1 MTIRTLSLAVALA
14 VLGAACREDSKEEQ
28 SPGEVLARDS
38 SLASDLKQADTSAF
52 AEAADV
58 AMAFNPDS
66 AMPAPTKPAVPMR
79 VDHARATTPAPA
91 ATPAPTPAPSAA
103 PPVGRAPMRPVPA
116 TIHPDPSPTRR
127 LPTAREGGSSA
138 TSILEKV
145 PGAALPPVS
154 SDA

>member
-14 VLGAACREDSKEEQ
+14 ALGAACSEDTKEEQ

-79 VDHARATTPAPA
+79 VDRSAGTTPAA
-91 ATPAPTPAPSAA
+91 TATPAKPAPAPTA
-103 PPVGRAPMRPVPA
+103 VPPVER
-116 TIHPDPSPTRR
+116 
-127 LPTAREGGSSA
+127 
-138 TSILEKV
+138 
-145 PGAALPPVS
+145 
-154 SDA
+154 

>member
-79 VDHARATTPAPA
+79 VDRSAGTTPAATATPATASTPAPA
-91 ATPAPTPAPSAA
+91 PTPTAV
-103 PPVGRAPMRPVPA
+103 PPVERAP
-116 TIHPDPSPTRR
+116 
-127 LPTAREGGSSA
+127 
-138 TSILEKV
+138 
-145 PGAALPPVS
+145 
-154 SDA
+154 